1 MSALSNLFWAHI
13 ALRSEEWSSWFF
25 CGICN
30 DDHGSFLIWR
40 PVSVR
45 PNHLS
50 DQKLLDHDYD
60 FDLPFQGAGR
70 PIKTTVI

>member
-1 MSALSNLFWAHI
+1 LI
-13 ALRSEEWSSWFF
+13 FF
-25 CGICN
+25 DVCS
-30 DDHGSFLIWR
+30 DDHGSLLIWR

-45 PNHLS
+45 PNHLP